1 MPIEMPETLK
11 NLGGFLGKGIIAQML
26 PQITQGAL
34 VELLKAKKVDVKK
47 ATQWVENNNELWKEL
62 EPEHQERLKMLAHK
76 AGRVDFMNVDWAIDA
91 MRKELPALASLFLGW
106 RKANNWLG
114 RQIEIMRSEITKN

>member
-1 MPIEMPETLK
+1 MPIEMPEVIR
-11 NLGGFLGKGIIAQML
+11 NLGGFLGKGIISQMA
-26 PQITQGAL
+26 PQIAQGAL
-34 VELLKAKKVDVKK
+34 VELLKAKKVDIKK
-47 ATQWVENNNELWKEL
+47 ATQWVESNNELWKEL
-62 EPEHQERLKMLAHK
+62 EPEHQERLKMLARK

-114 RQIEIMRSEITKN
+114 RQIEIMRTNMLE

>member
-1 MPIEMPETLK
+1 MSIEIPESLK
-11 NLGGFLGKGIIAQML
+11 NLGGVFGKGIIIQMA
-26 PQITQGAL
+26 PKIAQGAL
-34 VELLKAKKVDVKK
+34 VELLKAKGVDVKK
-47 ATQWVENNNELWKEL
+47 ATQWVESNKELWKEL
-62 EPEHQERLKMLAHK
+62 EPSHQERLKMLGRK
-76 AGRVDFMNVDWAIDA
+76 AGRLDFMNVDWAIDA